1 MCIYIYLHI
10 YIYTQIWG
18 LSKTKLKYFCAGNKI
33 WIVLSSRT
41 RFRCCEYASNGITQ
55 GISNTRAIWERSIHV
70 YRHLRITWSHKKG
83 SVEQRIDWGWWGKV
97 FCAFF
102 PFFFLNICIATLG
115 QQMVNSQRQNP
126 LWPSGLC
133 AIISRTSYSS
143 QFNSLKMN
151 SLVVFYQW
159 KKVY

>member
-1 MCIYIYLHI
+1 MHFIRAQTPAQQKNECEIQEQTVILWSKAFQCCHPEPNSNVFVNVLLI
-10 YIYTQIWG
+10 VWIMLKQE
-18 LSKTKLKYFCAGNKI
+18 LSGKDLCLQASEKHMESQNGKGRTKRG
-33 WIVLSSRT
+33 
-41 RFRCCEYASNGITQ
+41 
-55 GISNTRAIWERSIHV
+55 
-70 YRHLRITWSHKKG
+70 
-83 SVEQRIDWGWWGKV
+83 GWWGKV
-97 FCAFF
+97 SCAWF
-102 PFFFLNICIATLG
+102 PFLFYLSICIATLR